1 MQVSKT
7 GVKTKCEM
15 SMCKREAVYQ
25 FCLDNGDKRNS
36 LNLCE
41 NCVKELYGQIGKIL
55 TPKSPKN
62 MLNKKGV
69 GVIDER

>member
-1 MQVSKT
+1 MQVKKL

-15 SMCKREAVYQ
+15 PTCKNNASYQ
-25 FCLDNGDKRNS
+25 FVAQGGDSRNS

-41 NCVKELYGQIGKIL
+41 DCVKELYKQIGKLI

-62 MLNKKGV
+62 VLNKKSE
-69 GVIDER
+69 ERCI